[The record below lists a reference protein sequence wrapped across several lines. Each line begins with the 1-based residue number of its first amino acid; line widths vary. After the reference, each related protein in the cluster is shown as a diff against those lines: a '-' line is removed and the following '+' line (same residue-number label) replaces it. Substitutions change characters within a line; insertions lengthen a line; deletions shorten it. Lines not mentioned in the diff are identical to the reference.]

1 MVTVTRDGTLIQQ
14 DELTDEQKEQGWIA
28 VMSAFLR
35 LHPEV
40 LTGGQEGTGASTT
53 PA

>member
-1 MVTVTRDGTLIQQ
+1 MVTVTRNGQIIQME
-14 DELTDEQKEQGWIA
+14 ELTQKQKDQGWLA
-28 VMSAFLR
+28 VFSAFLR